1 MSFHDI
7 QDTDIASL
15 LDLIDAKP
23 DVKPEPAP
31 TAEPEPVPD
40 PVIPEPDEIAV
51 VESIVQ
57 NESSL
62 IESALNDIQ
71 AETIKKEIYTKQA
84 EAEKSKPKREKKP
97 KKQTLE
103 EFPDVRAYREYS
115 KPAKPKRQRAKK
127 PAAPKTPS
135 FDVQGSIANL
145 DATLDELG
153 MGLGQPHPFT
163 GEPVTD
169 DCRERITK
177 IGNQKQ
183 LKAIVNALAWKAG
196 RDNPYVYTRYAIEAL
211 KAAPGM
217 GWTKKDIEQH
227 YLEASVR
234 AGTRTLADSTAKSQ
248 AEKYWHVLPALKLAR
263 IDGEHM
269 LAELCCLSLFL

>member
-7 QDTDIASL
+7 QDVDIANL
-15 LDLIDAKP
+15 LEMIDSKP
-23 DVKPEPAP
+23 DVKPEPPQPEPIPA
-31 TAEPEPVPD
+31 PEPV
-40 PVIPEPDEIAV
+40 VPEPDEIAV

-57 NESSL
+57 SESIA
-62 IESALNDIQ
+62 IESALNEIQ

-84 EAEKSKPKREKKP
+84 EAEKAKPQKREEKP

-103 EFPDVRAYREYS
+103 AFPDVRAYRDYS
-115 KPAKPKRQRAKK
+115 TPAKPKRQRAKK
-127 PAAPKTPS
+127 STTPKPPS
-135 FDVQGSIANL
+135 FDIQAAIGNL
-145 DATLDELG
+145 ESTLDELG

-196 RDNPYVYTRYAIEAL
+196 RDNPYVYTRYAIEAM
-211 KAAPGM
+211 KQQGM
-217 GWTKKDIEQH
+217 GWTKSDLEQH
-227 YLEASVR
+227 YLEMSDR
-234 AGTRTLADSTAKSQ
+234 SGSKTLAHSTSKSQ

-263 IDGEHM
+263 FEGEY
-269 LAELCCLSLFL
+269 LVPEPCCLSLAL

>member
-7 QDTDIASL
+7 QDVDIANL
-15 LDLIDAKP
+15 LEMIDAKP
-23 DVKPEPAP
+23 DVKPEPAVVQSD
-31 TAEPEPVPD
+31 PVPA
-40 PVIPEPDEIAV
+40 PVVPDEIAV

-57 NESSL
+57 SESVAV
-62 IESALNDIQ
+62 ESVLDEIQ

-84 EAEKSKPKREKKP
+84 EAEKAKPKKREKKP

-103 EFPDVRAYREYS
+103 AFPDVRAYREYS
-115 KPAKPKRQRAKK
+115 APAAKPKRQRTKK

-135 FDVQGSIANL
+135 FDVQAAIGNL
-145 DATLDELG
+145 ESTLDELG

-196 RDNPYVYTRYAIEAL
+196 RDSPYVYTRYAIEAL
-211 KAAPGM
+211 KAAPGI
-217 GWTKKDIEQH
+217 GWTKKEIEQH

-263 IDGEHM
+263 VDGEHM
-269 LAELCCLSLFL
+269 LAEPCCLSLAL